1 MDNMNDLDTPLLE
14 INDLYVEYSSRIERV
29 QAVNGVSFQL
39 KAGKTF
45 GLVGETGA
53 GKTSIARAVLRILP
67 DPPAKIPKGEIIFH
81 GENLLNLPEN
91 EMRKIRGQKIS
102 MIFQDPMSALN
113 PVLSIGK
120 QISEAIY
127 QHEKCSKEESIECG
141 KKMLEMVGI
150 PRERFDEYPHQFSG
164 GMKQRVVIAIALAC
178 SPELLIADEP
188 TTALDVTIQAQ
199 VLDLIQKLQQE
210 RKMAMILI
218 THDFG
223 IVAETCDDIAVV
235 YAGQIVECGSVE
247 QVFHNKLHPYTKG
260 LFGSIPLLTGDA
272 ERLSS
277 IEGMPPDPSRLP
289 KGCYFSPRC
298 KYCTQECTA
307 EGTIPLKDM
316 GDGHL
321 CRCLKAQEII
331 AGSAE
336 GSESR
341 R

>member
-1 MDNMNDLDTPLLE
+1 
-14 INDLYVEYSSRIERV
+14 
-29 QAVNGVSFQL
+29 
-39 KAGKTF
+39 
-45 GLVGETGA
+45 
-53 GKTSIARAVLRILP
+53 
-67 DPPAKIPKGEIIFH
+67 
-81 GENLLNLPEN
+81 
-91 EMRKIRGQKIS
+91 
-102 MIFQDPMSALN
+102 
-113 PVLSIGK
+113 
-120 QISEAIY
+120 
-127 QHEKCSKEESIECG
+127 
-141 KKMLEMVGI
+141 
-150 PRERFDEYPHQFSG
+150 
-164 GMKQRVVIAIALAC
+164 
-178 SPELLIADEP
+178 
-188 TTALDVTIQAQ
+188 
-199 VLDLIQKLQQE
+199 
-210 RKMAMILI
+210 MAMILI

-235 YAGQIVECGSVE
+235 YAGQIVECGRVE

-277 IEGMPPDPSRLP
+277 IEGMSPDPSRLP